1 MSEARTDDRLDRLE
15 EDVREIKAMLTGLV
29 PLINRIDAQLP
40 HLATNAEL
48 ADLRGE
54 TRTGFA
60 DLRGELRSGLAG
72 KPSHAYLW
80 GVMAAMVGS
89 QAVILAA
96 AALALMIFQMLP
108 AHGAEPPHRP
118 YSGAANCKAATTGA
132 IRYNSTNPG
141 HRILQRHGMEGAC
154 SGAKQPG
161 HHGTRRK
168 GYFVMSYSTY
178 NGGAFGNLTGAD
190 AACLTDITT
199 HTGWMGYSTA
209 NSNGQLVGS
218 KVRAF
223 LCSGVVCNN
232 LIPLT
237 PYYFADAANSGAG
250 GGYFTTDSNGFGPN
264 NSKPWSAANYFS
276 GSYSYWTNRSYTSAS
291 LWNSTPVDGNSCFN
305 WSAAY
310 GDTNAEVGVSGA
322 TNAGRWS
329 SFLDTCDKSYRVICV
344 VNP

>member
-1 MSEARTDDRLDRLE
+1 MNIIKYDQAHQGGAEALKRYAFDIAL
-15 EDVREIKAMLTGLV
+15 
-29 PLINRIDAQLP
+29 
-40 HLATNAEL
+40 
-48 ADLRGE
+48 
-54 TRTGFA
+54 
-60 DLRGELRSGLAG
+60 
-72 KPSHAYLW
+72 
-80 GVMAAMVGS
+80 
-89 QAVILAA
+89 ILAIALISGPA
-96 AALALMIFQMLP
+96 AAQVNGVAINSSKGVQLLGSP
-108 AHGAEPPHRP
+108 T
-118 YSGAANCKAATTGA
+118 GAANCKAATTGA
-132 IRYNSTNPG
+132 IRYNSTTPG

-154 SGAKQPG
+154 SGAKRSG
-161 HHGTRRK
+161 RTRRK

-237 PYYFADAANSGAG
+237 TYYFADAANSGAG
-250 GGYFTTDSNGFGPN
+250 GAYFTTDSNGFGPN
-264 NSKPWSAANYFS
+264 NSNSWSAANYFS
-276 GSYSYWTNRSYTSAS
+276 GSYFYWTNRSYTSAS

-305 WSAAY
+305 WSGAY
-310 GDTNAEVGVSGA
+310 GDRNAEVGVSGA

>member
-29 PLINRIDAQLP
+29 PPINRIDATLP
-40 HLATNAEL
+40 HLATKAEL

-96 AALALMIFQMLP
+96 AALALVIFQMLP
-108 AHGAEPPHRP
+108 AHGAEP
-118 YSGAANCKAATTGA
+118 
-132 IRYNSTNPG
+132 
-141 HRILQRHGMEGAC
+141 
-154 SGAKQPG
+154 
-161 HHGTRRK
+161 RRK

-178 NGGAFGNLTGAD
+178 NGAAFGNLTGAD

-223 LCSGVVCNN
+223 LCSGVVCND

-237 PYYFADAANSGAG
+237 TYYFADAANSGAG
-250 GGYFTTDSNGFGPN
+250 GAYFTTDSNGFGPN

-305 WSAAY
+305 WSGAY
-310 GDTNAEVGVSGA
+310 GDKNAEVGVSGA